1 MRVISLAGGPLS
13 VICLSLQGLH
23 CAGGRQSRI
32 GDFYLQTFFET
43 QEEQKWM
50 CGILVSV
57 APRDTSVN
65 HDDLVE
71 WIAARGPDSLQTHR
85 IQLPASDSQPS
96 LELTFT
102 SSVLHLRGNEV
113 TVQPLIS
120 EAGDILCWNGEVW
133 DGLEIG
139 EDENDGV
146 KLLAALTA
154 GNPVWKV
161 MEGIEGPWAMVYYS
175 SKDKKLWFG
184 RDCLGRRSLL
194 QKRMVN
200 SGALVLSS
208 VGMDMTDWTEV
219 GVEGLWCLDLNNW
232 PVMGQ
237 IEVCIG
243 SSAY

>member
-1 MRVISLAGGPLS
+1 
-13 VICLSLQGLH
+13 
-23 CAGGRQSRI
+23 
-32 GDFYLQTFFET
+32 
-43 QEEQKWM
+43 M

-57 APRDTSVN
+57 APRDTSAS
-65 HDDLVE
+65 HDDLVD

-120 EAGDILCWNGEVW
+120 EEGDILCWNGEVW
-133 DGLEIG
+133 DGIEIG

-146 KLLAALTA
+146 RLVAALTA
-154 GNPVWKV
+154 EKPVWKV

-175 SKDKKLWFG
+175 SKDKKLWYG

-200 SGALVLSS
+200 SGTLVLSS
-208 VGMDMTDWTEV
+208 VGVDMTDWTEV

-232 PVMGQ
+232 RVMGQ
-237 IEVCIG
+237 IEVCTG